1 MKSLFTIILNDKI
14 VIAENSRSSCLCAI
28 IGGRGESPTF
38 IILMYFSLNYNM
50 KGCDHFEKI
59 FVLSSPFFWL
69 TLILKWIILD
79 ANMSL
84 IVEPNFLEFLVK

>member
-14 VIAENSRSSCLCAI
+14 FIAENSRSSCLCAI

-59 FVLSSPFFWL
+59 FVLSSLFFL
-69 TLILKWIILD
+69 VD
-79 ANMSL
+79 
-84 IVEPNFLEFLVK
+84 PNFKMDYFRCKYVIDC